1 MPASRRALVV
11 ALACLSNF
19 SLSCFAAAQLSDQV
33 VRVTDS
39 SPAAD
44 PVMGV
49 NITLKTTLA
58 RVPENGMPVILGS
71 SQAQVVSA
79 QDGLAS
85 IVPSAGSVGP
95 CEVFITVSAGQST
108 AQFQME
114 SVAAI
119 VSGPAPKKGHPI
131 TPSASR
137 GRQFGAQ
144 PVVSQSVPD
153 MLFAVPQGDPGNEP
167 AVDSNASACP
177 KSVADDPCHDR
188 RGPPAASPESED
200 SVPPTPARSKP
211 AKAKPKAQKKVV
223 PAESDVAGIAPST
236 DAKGK
241 VRIQSQPRQAP
252 RFPRTNEVA
261 RC

>member
-1 MPASRRALVV
+1 
-11 ALACLSNF
+11 
-19 SLSCFAAAQLSDQV
+19 
-33 VRVTDS
+33 
-39 SPAAD
+39 
-44 PVMGV
+44 MGV

-85 IVPSAGSVGP
+85 IVPSEGSVGP

-131 TPSASR
+131 TPSAPR

-144 PVVSQSVPD
+144 PVVSQSVPTCCSRFHKAIQETNRRWIRTQARVRNQLRTTLVTIGEARRQPVQRARTLCLLHLQD
-153 MLFAVPQGDPGNEP
+153 RSRPKPNPKLRRRWCQRRATLLALLRAPMLRAKCG
-167 AVDSNASACP
+167 SNLS
-177 KSVADDPCHDR
+177 
-188 RGPPAASPESED
+188 
-200 SVPPTPARSKP
+200 
-211 AKAKPKAQKKVV
+211 
-223 PAESDVAGIAPST
+223 
-236 DAKGK
+236 
-241 VRIQSQPRQAP
+241 PRQAP

>member
-19 SLSCFAAAQLSDQV
+19 SLSCFAAAQL
-33 VRVTDS
+33 
-39 SPAAD
+39 
-44 PVMGV
+44 
-49 NITLKTTLA
+49 
-58 RVPENGMPVILGS
+58 
-71 SQAQVVSA
+71 
-79 QDGLAS
+79 

-95 CEVFITVSAGQST
+95 CEVFIIVSAGQST

-114 SVAAI
+114 SVAAM

-131 TPSASR
+131 TPSTPR

-177 KSVADDPCHDR
+177 KSVADDPVTIGEARRRPVQRARTLCLLHLQDR
-188 RGPPAASPESED
+188 SRPKPNPKLRRRWCQRRATLLALLRAPMLRAKCGSNLKHLVFRGQ
-200 SVPPTPARSKP
+200 RSW
-211 AKAKPKAQKKVV
+211 KVL
-223 PAESDVAGIAPST
+223 AGDGPL
-236 DAKGK
+236 
-241 VRIQSQPRQAP
+241 
-252 RFPRTNEVA
+252 F
-261 RC
+261 